1 MYTNKESLEKS
12 NIPFYPTDGERSRGN
27 QVPSRGENEGGERKR
42 GIDILRG
49 AKEDTERAGKREKIT
64 GSFVPFV
71 RGSSLCQL
79 ERGLEDEKI
88 IPTGF
93 PGVAWRV
100 CILRGCWSIHRL
112 HTRPPSRKH
121 AGATTPAII
130 IINPFSR
137 IPPGYTPVLLSLI
150 VRHHLAPC
158 SSRKRRNKGGKLESE
173 YRVENIEKR
182 GTERSFSLSGRKR
195 KKRACSNGLDR
206 FSLSLYPLEPR

>member
-1 MYTNKESLEKS
+1 MANEVAEIKFQAAEKTREERGREGLIFSGARKETRS
-12 NIPFYPTDGERSRGN
+12 ERENERKSRGRLFRLFEDPRYVN
-27 QVPSRGENEGGERKR
+27 WREGWRTRRSFQQGFQ
-42 GIDILRG
+42 GWRG
-49 AKEDTERAGKREKIT
+49 ACVYLGVVGRST
-64 GSFVPFV
+64 G
-71 RGSSLCQL
+71 CI
-79 ERGLEDEKI
+79 RGLPVE
-88 IPTGF
+88 
-93 PGVAWRV
+93 
-100 CILRGCWSIHRL
+100 S
-112 HTRPPSRKH
+112 
-121 AGATTPAII
+121 TPAII